1 MNHGKTET
9 GIKTVKAWGAWRRG
23 YDWRRAL

>member
-9 GIKTVKAWGAWRRG
+9 WTKTVKAWGAWRRG
-23 YDWRRAL
+23 HDWRHAR